1 MKIKHVPVF
10 LSLSLLAACGGS
22 NEHSTEATH
31 EAAETVAAVDSSK
44 DVESYNIPSPF
55 ETFAV
60 LKLAN
65 ASFDKT
71 ILNPVDRVTK
81 YSSNFSKAVNL
92 GVYSADMSYCF
103 MHKQNQ
109 EFNNY
114 LKNVNS
120 LTNSLGI
127 DGSYGEGTAKRLQA
141 NANNLDSLMQIST
154 EASLYADSYLKENQR
169 QNTTVAVAFG
179 AWMEGFHI
187 MTSVAN
193 KKPSEI
199 VNGLIT
205 DQKTVIK
212 NMIKMLE
219 QFPNDNEMNGLLTDI
234 KDIQTIFDGLKAIEH
249 KTEGHEKEAIVSVGN
264 NTSFEL
270 SKEQLKALTE
280 KITALRNKLT
290 N

>member
-10 LSLSLLAACGGS
+10 LSLSFLAACGGS
-22 NEHSTEATH
+22 NEHSAEATH
-31 EAAETVAAVDSSK
+31 EATETVAAVDSAK

-65 ASFDKT
+65 ANFDKT
-71 ILNPVDRVTK
+71 ILNPVDHVTK
-81 YSSNFSKAVNL
+81 YSSNFSKAINL

-114 LKNVNS
+114 LKNVNT

-141 NANNLDSLMQIST
+141 NSNNLDSLMQIST

-169 QNTTVAVAFG
+169 QNTTVTVAFG
-179 AWMEGFHI
+179 AWMEGLHI

-219 QFPNDNEMNGLLTDI
+219 QFPNDNDMSGLLTDL
-234 KDIQTIFDGLKAIEH
+234 KDIQTIFDSLKAIEH
-249 KTEGHEKEAIVSVGN
+249 KTDGHEKEAIVSVGN
-264 NTSFEL
+264 NTSYEL